1 MKKAAK
7 IMISLP
13 AKKRLVSITI
23 PIQIFTKNTLIIHP
37 FFANIAIA
45 LHEGGTMIK
54 LKTLLGGGFLPGT
67 AGTSKTTAKQTKT
80 LFYF

>member
-1 MKKAAK
+1 
-7 IMISLP
+7 MITLP
-13 AKKRLVSITI
+13 AKKRLLSISI
-23 PIQIFTKNTLIIHP
+23 LIQIFTKNAFIIYP

-45 LHEGGTMIK
+45 LHGGKTMIK
-54 LKTLLGGGFLPGT
+54 LEPLFGDGFLPGT